1 MRTAVTSHE
10 VARRA
15 GVSQTTVS
23 RVLNGS
29 KRVAAATRARVEAV
43 ASELGY
49 QPNAAARAM
58 RSRRT
63 GIVGVVVGRITNP
76 FYPQLLDVL
85 GRMLEERGH
94 SLILWDASHGDGEK
108 AALDALEQRLVDGLL
123 FTTVI
128 SPAPAVTAAIAA
140 GAPIVLLNRTLA
152 GVDADVVDADGVAGA
167 RSVARYLA
175 THGRRRVALVGG
187 LAGAST
193 AREREAGFIA
203 GCDDHGLEL
212 PGARRFAGDF
222 SHESG
227 VAALEQLIAA
237 GDVPDAIFCVNDLSA
252 MGVLDAARHRGLRL
266 PDDLWVIGFDDI
278 EMASWPS
285 YDLTTVHQPTHVMAH
300 DALTLLERRL
310 AEPAAERQH
319 LRLDA
324 ELVVRGSTA
333 SAPLRLDD

>member
-29 KRVAAATRARVEAV
+29 KRVASATRARVEAV
-43 ASELGY
+43 AAELGY

-94 SLILWDASHGDGEK
+94 RLILWDASHGDGEK

-128 SPAPAVTAAIAA
+128 SPAPAVEAAIAA
-140 GAPIVLLNRTLA
+140 GAPIVLLNRTLD
-152 GVDADVVDADGVAGA
+152 GVEADVVDADGVAGA
-167 RSVARYLA
+167 HSVARYLA
-175 THGRRRVALVGG
+175 AHGRRRVALIGG
-187 LAGAST
+187 LAGTST
-193 AREREAGFIA
+193 AREREKGFVT
-203 GCDDHGLEL
+203 GCADHGLAL
-212 PGARRFAGDF
+212 PPSRRFPGDF

-227 VAALEQLIAA
+227 AAALDRLVAAD
-237 GDVPDAIFCVNDLSA
+237 DVPDAIFCVNDLSA
-252 MGVLDAARHRGLRL
+252 MGVLDAARRHGIDV

-278 EMASWPS
+278 EMASWPA

-310 AEPAAERQH
+310 ADPAAEREH

-324 ELVVRGSTA
+324 ELIVRGSTGR
-333 SAPLRLDD
+333 APRRLDD

>member
-29 KRVAAATRARVEAV
+29 KRVASATRARVEAV
-43 ASELGY
+43 AAELGY

-94 SLILWDASHGDGEK
+94 RLILWDASHGDGEK

-128 SPAPAVTAAIAA
+128 SPAPAVEAAIAA
-140 GAPIVLLNRTLA
+140 GAPIVLLNRTLD
-152 GVDADVVDADGVAGA
+152 GVDADVVDADGVTGA
-167 RSVARYLA
+167 HSVARYLA
-175 THGRRRVALVGG
+175 AHGRRRVALIGG
-187 LAGAST
+187 LAGTST
-193 AREREAGFIA
+193 AREREKGFVN
-203 GCDDHGLEL
+203 GCADHGLAL
-212 PGARRFAGDF
+212 PPSRRFPGDF

-227 VAALEQLIAA
+227 AAALDRLVATD
-237 GDVPDAIFCVNDLSA
+237 DVPDAIFCVNDLSA
-252 MGVLDAARHRGLRL
+252 MGVLDAARRHGIDV

-278 EMASWPS
+278 EMSSWPA

-310 AEPAAERQH
+310 ADPAAEREH

-324 ELVVRGSTA
+324 ELIVRGSTGR
-333 SAPLRLDD
+333 APRRLDD